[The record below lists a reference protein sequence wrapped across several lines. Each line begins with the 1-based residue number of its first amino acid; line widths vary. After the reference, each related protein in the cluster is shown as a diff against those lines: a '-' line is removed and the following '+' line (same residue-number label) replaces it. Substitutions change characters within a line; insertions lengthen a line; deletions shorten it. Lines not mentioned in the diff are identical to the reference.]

1 MSHELLSCHFDIIEA
16 GLDPLQPVAIVE
28 EVITWLTATS
38 VCNELFE
45 GIYTSLLK
53 LGNIAPAV
61 VYTSIIFRL
70 VIISDLVFLLRDE
83 EVRLERWY
91 IMCVLH
97 VVARIVLVVDV
108 RLIDRLVN
116 LLEPFIVGPSGLI
129 QVVFLTIV
137 LHQSWFSVV
146 NELYHLIRIE

>member
-1 MSHELLSCHFDIIEA
+1 MSHELLSCNFDIIEA

-61 VYTSIIFRL
+61 VYTSIIFRF

-137 LHQSWFSVV
+137 LHQSRFSVV